1 MAISYK
7 VRIPQVDVR
16 PSDDTIRTVHWRVT
30 GTDPSIIDPETNQPY
45 QAVMYG
51 TASVPEDTNVV
62 FGTVT
67 KAQVVNWLK
76 NQPGSSDGQTLAQ
89 EVVANIA
96 AQMDR
101 FQNPAVV
108 PQSKTELSDE
118 SDF

>member
-7 VRIPQVDVR
+7 IQIPRVDVR
-16 PSDDTIRTVHWRVT
+16 PSDDTIRTVHWSVT
-30 GTDPSIIDPETNQPY
+30 GTDPNIIDPETGQPY
-45 QAVMYG
+45 KARVYG
-51 TASVPEDTNVV
+51 AASVPEDTNVAY
-62 FGTVT
+62 GSVT

-76 NQPGSSDGQTLAQ
+76 NQPGETEGQTLAQ
-89 EVVANIA
+89 EVVAKIE

-108 PQSKTELSDE
+108 PQTKAELSDE